1 MDIRLRGVRTHNL
14 KNLTLSFP
22 RYQFIVVT
30 GVSGSGKS
38 SLIYDTLYAEGQ
50 RRYAETFS
58 TYARQF
64 LQTLERPDL
73 DAIEGLSPVIAMDQ
87 HRFVHN
93 PRSTIGTTTQIYDYL
108 RLLYSRIAHPHSSI
122 TEEPLIRYTEAE
134 LIALLIERF
143 SGKRIHILSPLVRAR
158 KGHYREEF
166 EKLRKRGFEVV
177 RVDGEWKDLTEGI
190 PNLDRHKVHDIEVL
204 VDTLDVSLSRRSL
217 LEEAVHKALRL
228 GNRTLFVIEKGR
240 PEVWPFS
247 LDYIDPYTGESFDEP
262 QPNTFSHNSRYGA
275 CPTCQG
281 LGEVRLLDENL
292 LFPDPHKPAR
302 EALHPAA
309 LDDEVSVFWQSLLY
323 RHEIPYHQPW
333 SEVPELLRRKLLY
346 GQLKEPLPF
355 IEAIP
360 YDEAEAATTLLP
372 RTGPCLWQYIQER
385 LWSEK
390 PPKWIDTYLHKHV
403 CPNCEGRRL
412 KPKSLAF
419 RVDGVSIGDLGL
431 WELSRLGAWLEG
443 LPERLSPL
451 DRAIGQDLIREIR
464 KRVGFLEA
472 VGLGYLSLFRP
483 MHTLSGGEAQRI
495 RLAAQ
500 IGVGLT
506 EVIYILDEPSIGLHP
521 RDNRRLLNA
530 LQTLRSQGNT
540 VIVIEHDEETMRAA
554 DYLIEIGPVGGKKG
568 GYLVAAGPPQEF
580 MQQPSLTA
588 DYLAKR
594 RQIPI
599 LPRREPKTF
608 LVLRGAHGHNL
619 KHIDVRLPLGCL
631 VVVAGVSGSGKS
643 TLILDTLYPALQRRL
658 HPYST
663 AVPLPYESLQG
674 ADPIKRVLLVDQDPI
689 GRTPRS
695 NPATYTGVFDEI
707 RKWYAELPLSR
718 MRGYKPGRFSF
729 NVKNAGRCETCHGA
743 GVIEVELG
751 FLPSVH
757 VTCSACHGQRYNP
770 ETLEVRY
777 KGKNISDV
785 LRMTVSEAR
794 IFFEAHPKIHRY
806 LTILE
811 EIGLGYLPLGQPS
824 PTLSGGEAQRIK
836 LAEQLAKPLSQHTLY
851 ILDEPTTGLH
861 NDDIAKLLAVL
872 HKLVDLGHTVVVIEH
887 NLDVIR
893 RADWV
898 IELGPEGGDAG
909 GYLIAEG
916 PPEEIALQD
925 TPTGLALREELS
937 LSSRS

>member
-14 KNLTLSFP
+14 KNITVSFP
-22 RYQFIVVT
+22 RYRFIVVT

-73 DAIEGLSPVIAMDQ
+73 DGLEGLSPVIAMDQ

-93 PRSTIGTTTQIYDYL
+93 PRSTVGTTTQIYDYL
-108 RLLYSRIAHPHSSI
+108 RLLYSRIAHPYSSV
-122 TEEPLIRYTEAE
+122 TGEPLIRYTEPE
-134 LIALLIERF
+134 LIALLLERF
-143 SGKRIHILSPLVRAR
+143 SGKRIHILAPLVRAR

-166 EKLRKRGFEVV
+166 ERLRKRGFEMV

-190 PNLDRHKVHDIEVL
+190 PALERHKVHDIEVL
-204 VDTLDVSLSRRSL
+204 VDTLDVSPVRRSF
-217 LEEAVHKALRL
+217 LEEAVHKALRM
-228 GNRTLFVIEKGR
+228 GNRTLFVIEKGGAD
-240 PEVWPFS
+240 VWPFS
-247 LDYIDPYTGESFDEP
+247 LDYIDPHTGESFDEP

-281 LGEVRLLDENL
+281 LGEVLYLDEAL
-292 LFPDPHKPAR
+292 LFPDPALPAR
-302 EALHPAA
+302 EALHPATI
-309 LDDEVSVFWQSLLY
+309 DDQLGVFWQSLLY
-323 RHEIPYHQPW
+323 RQGIAYGQPW
-333 SEVPELLRRKLLY
+333 AEVPENLRRQLLY
-346 GQLKEPLPF
+346 GQLKEPQPF
-355 IEAIP
+355 LERIP
-360 YDEAEAATTLLP
+360 YDESEAELALP
-372 RTGPCLWQYIQER
+372 RSGPCLWRYVQEA
-385 LWSEK
+385 LLGDNV
-390 PPKWIDTYLHKHV
+390 PKWVKSYLRRQT
-403 CPNCEGRRL
+403 CPSCNGRRL
-412 KPKSLAF
+412 QAKSLAF
-419 RVDGVSIGDLGL
+419 KIGGVSIGELGL
-431 WELSRLGAWLEG
+431 WELSRVGAWLEEI
-443 LPERLSPL
+443 PDKLSAM
-451 DRAIGQDLIREIR
+451 DRAIGHDLIREIR
-464 KRVGFLEA
+464 KRVGFLEE

-483 MHTLSGGEAQRI
+483 MHSLSGGEAQRI

-521 RDNRRLLNA
+521 RDNRRLLKA
-530 LQTLRSQGNT
+530 LQTLRDQGST

-568 GYLVAAGPPQEF
+568 GYLVAAGTIEEF
-580 MQQPSLTA
+580 LQQPGITA
-588 DYLAKR
+588 DYLSGR
-594 RQIPI
+594 RQIPVF
-599 LPRREPKTF
+599 PRRTPQDF
-608 LVLRGAHGHNL
+608 LVLHGAHGHNL
-619 KHIDVRLPLGCL
+619 KHISVRFPLGCFI
-631 VVVAGVSGSGKS
+631 VVAGVSGSGKS
-643 TLILDTLYPALQRRL
+643 TLVLDTLYPALQRQLYRQA
-658 HPYST
+658 T
-663 AVPLPYESLQG
+663 VVPMPHEGLEG
-674 ADPIKRVLLVDQDPI
+674 AERVKRVLLVDQDPI

-695 NPATYTGVFDEI
+695 NPATYTGLFDEI

-729 NVKNAGRCETCHGA
+729 NVKNAGRCETCQGA
-743 GVIEVELG
+743 GVLEVELG
-751 FLPSVH
+751 FLPPVH
-757 VTCSACHGQRYNP
+757 VTCHECHGQRYNP
-770 ETLEVRY
+770 DTLEVRY

-794 IFFEAHPKIHRY
+794 VFFEAHPKISRY
-806 LTILE
+806 LTVLE

-836 LAEQLAKPLSQHTLY
+836 LAEQLAKPSSQHTLY

-861 NDDIAKLLAVL
+861 NDDIARLLAVL
-872 HKLVDLGHTVVVIEH
+872 NKLVDSGHTVIVIEH

-898 IELGPEGGDAG
+898 IELGPEGGEEG

-916 PPEEIALQD
+916 PPDEIARSD
-925 TPTGLALREELS
+925 TPTGLALREVMS
-937 LSSRS
+937 VA

>member
-14 KNLTLSFP
+14 KNITVSFP

-93 PRSTIGTTTQIYDYL
+93 PRSTVGTTTQIYDYL
-108 RLLYSRIAHPHSSI
+108 RLLYSRIGHPYSSV
-122 TEEPLIRYTEAE
+122 TGEPLIRYTEPE
-134 LIALLIERF
+134 LIALLLERF
-143 SGKRIHILSPLVRAR
+143 SGKRIHILAPLVRAR

-166 EKLRKRGFEVV
+166 ERLRKRGFEMV

-190 PNLDRHKVHDIEVL
+190 PTLQRHKAHDIEVL
-204 VDTLDVSLSRRSL
+204 IDTLDVSPVRRAF
-217 LEEAVHKALRL
+217 LEEAVRKALRM
-228 GNRTLFVIEKGR
+228 GNRILFVIEKGR
-240 PEVWPFS
+240 SEVWPFS
-247 LDYIDPYTGESFDEP
+247 LDYIDPHTGESFDEP

-275 CPTCQG
+275 CQTCQG
-281 LGEVRLLDENL
+281 LGEVLYLDEAL
-292 LFPDPHKPAR
+292 LFPGLDKPAR
-302 EALHPAA
+302 EALHPATI
-309 LDDEVSVFWQSLLY
+309 DDQVGVFWQSLLY
-323 RHEIPYHQPW
+323 RYEIPYNRPW
-333 SEVPELLRRKLLY
+333 SEVPENLRWPLLY
-346 GQLKEPLPF
+346 GSLKEPPPF
-355 IEAIP
+355 MERIP
-360 YDEAEAATTLLP
+360 YDEAQVEVMLP
-372 RTGPCLWQYIQER
+372 RSGPCLWRFIQEL
-385 LWSEK
+385 LWSENV
-390 PPKWIDTYLHKHV
+390 PKWVRSYLRRQACPV
-403 CPNCEGRRL
+403 CQGRRL
-412 KPKSLAF
+412 QAKSLAF
-419 RVDGVSIGDLGL
+419 KVGAVSIGELGL
-431 WELSRLGAWLEG
+431 WELSRVGAWLEA
-443 LPERLSPL
+443 LPEKLSPI
-451 DRAIGQDLIREIR
+451 DRAVGQDLIREIR
-464 KRVGFLEA
+464 KRVGFLEQ

-521 RDNRRLLNA
+521 RDNRRLLGA
-530 LQTLRSQGNT
+530 LRALRDQGST

-568 GYLVAAGPPQEF
+568 GYLAAAGPVEEF
-580 MQQPSLTA
+580 LQKPSVTA
-588 DYLAKR
+588 DYLSGR
-594 RQIPI
+594 RKIPI
-599 LPRREPKTF
+599 PPRRTASDF
-608 LVLRGAHGHNL
+608 LVLHGASGHNL
-619 KHIDVRLPLGCL
+619 KQISVRFPLGCL
-631 VVVAGVSGSGKS
+631 IVVAGISGSGKS
-643 TLILDTLYPALQRRL
+643 TLVLDTLYPALQRQL
-658 HPYST
+658 YKQAAVAPMPYT
-663 AVPLPYESLQG
+663 GLEG
-674 ADPIKRVLLVDQDPI
+674 AERIKRVLLVDQDPI

-695 NPATYTGVFDEI
+695 NPATYTGLFDEI

-729 NVKNAGRCETCHGA
+729 NVKNAGRCETCQGA
-743 GVIEVELG
+743 GVLEVELG
-751 FLPSVH
+751 FLPPVH
-757 VTCSACHGQRYNP
+757 VTCPACHGQRYNP

-777 KGKNISDV
+777 KGKSISDV

-794 IFFEAHPKIHRY
+794 AFFEAHPKITRY
-806 LTILE
+806 LTVLE

-861 NDDIAKLLAVL
+861 NDDIAKLLAVFN
-872 HKLVDLGHTVVVIEH
+872 KLVDLGHTVVVIEH

-898 IELGPEGGDAG
+898 IELGPEGGDQG
-909 GYLIAEG
+909 GYLVAEG
-916 PPEEIALQD
+916 APEEVAQKD
-925 TPTGLALREELS
+925 TPTGLALREVVTVV
-937 LSSRS
+937 

>member
-14 KNLTLSFP
+14 KNITVSFP
-22 RYQFIVVT
+22 RYKFIVVT

-38 SLIYDTLYAEGQ
+38 SLVYDTLYAEGQ

-64 LQTLERPDL
+64 LQTLERPDMDGL
-73 DAIEGLSPVIAMDQ
+73 EGLSPVIAMDQ

-93 PRSTIGTTTQIYDYL
+93 PRSTVGTTTQIYDYL
-108 RLLYSRIAHPHSSI
+108 RLLYSRIAHPYSAV
-122 TEEPLIRYTEAE
+122 TGQPLIRYTEPE

-177 RVDGEWKDLTEGI
+177 RIDGEWKDLTEGI

-204 VDTLDVSLSRRSL
+204 VDTLDVSLARRPL

-247 LDYIDPYTGESFDEP
+247 LDYIDPHTGESFDEP

-281 LGEVRLLDENL
+281 LGEVRYLNPAL
-292 LFPDPHKPAR
+292 LFPDPTKPAR
-302 EALHPAA
+302 EALHPTL
-309 LDDEVSVFWQSLLY
+309 LDDELAVYWQSLLY
-323 RHEIPYHQPW
+323 RQDIPYATPW
-333 SEVPELLRRKLLY
+333 SEVSEAQRYKLLY
-346 GQLKEPLPF
+346 GQLKSPQPF
-355 IEAIP
+355 LEAIP
-360 YDEAEAATTLLP
+360 YDESEAESALP
-372 RTGPCLWQYIQER
+372 RSGPCLWQYIQHHLQSER
-385 LWSEK
+385 
-390 PPKWIDTYLHKHV
+390 PPAWITSYLSTQV
-403 CPNCEGRRL
+403 CPACEGRRL
-412 KPKSLAF
+412 KPNSLAF
-419 RVDGVSIGDLGL
+419 KIDGVSIGELGL
-431 WELSRLGAWLEG
+431 WELSQLGTWLET
-443 LPERLSPL
+443 LPDKLSPL
-451 DRAIGQDLIREIR
+451 DRTIGEDLIREIR
-464 KRVGFLEA
+464 KRVGFLEE

-483 MHTLSGGEAQRI
+483 MHSLSGGEAQRI

-521 RDNRRLLNA
+521 RDNRRLLHA
-530 LQTLRSQGNT
+530 LQKLRDQGST
-540 VIVIEHDEETMRAA
+540 VLVIEHDEETMRSA

-568 GYLVAAGPPQEF
+568 GYLVAAGPLDEF
-580 MQQPSLTA
+580 LKQPGITA
-588 DYLAKR
+588 DYLAGR

-599 LPRREPKTF
+599 LPRREPKDF
-608 LVLRGAHGHNL
+608 LVLRGASGHNL
-619 KHIDVRLPLGCL
+619 KNITVRFPLGCL
-631 VVVAGVSGSGKS
+631 IVVAGVSGSGKS

-658 HPYST
+658 HSHTT
-663 AVPLPYESLQG
+663 AVPLPYERLEG
-674 ADPIKRVLLVDQDPI
+674 GERIRRVLLVDQDPI

-707 RKWYAELPLSR
+707 RKWYAQLPLSR

-743 GVIEVELG
+743 GLLEVELG
-751 FLPSVH
+751 FLPPVN
-757 VTCSACHGQRYNP
+757 VTCPACHGQRYNP

-785 LRMTVSEAR
+785 LRMSVSEGR
-794 IFFEAHPKIHRY
+794 TFFESHPKISRY
-806 LTILE
+806 LTVLE

-836 LAEQLAKPLSQHTLY
+836 LAEQLARPLSHHTLY

-861 NDDIAKLLAVL
+861 NDDIAKLLSVL

-898 IELGPEGGDAG
+898 IELGPEGGQLG

-916 PPEEIALQD
+916 PPEEIAHHD
-925 TPTGLALREELS
+925 TPTGLALREVLIPAMQGK
-937 LSSRS
+937 